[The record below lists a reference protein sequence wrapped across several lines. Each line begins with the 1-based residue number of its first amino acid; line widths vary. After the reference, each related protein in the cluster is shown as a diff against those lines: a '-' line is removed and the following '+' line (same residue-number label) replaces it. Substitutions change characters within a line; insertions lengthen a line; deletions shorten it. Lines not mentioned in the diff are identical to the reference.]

1 MDRSAVTR
9 DIDGF
14 AVARDVRRSRPI
26 GIVADLATY
35 NRRTLQGCPPLS
47 IELGVPT
54 LREAR
59 ILFPTSPTCGIIPR
73 TQATLAPTSANGR
86 IQ

>member
-1 MDRSAVTR
+1 MDRSAVAR

-14 AVARDVRRSRPI
+14 AVTRDMRRSRPI

-35 NRRTLQGCPPLS
+35 TAGHYKDAPPLS

-54 LREAR
+54 
-59 ILFPTSPTCGIIPR
+59 PS
-73 TQATLAPTSANGR
+73 
-86 IQ
+86 

>member
-35 NRRTLQGCPPLS
+35 TAGHYRDAPPLS

-54 LREAR
+54 
-59 ILFPTSPTCGIIPR
+59 PS
-73 TQATLAPTSANGR
+73 
-86 IQ
+86 

>member
-1 MDRSAVTR
+1 MDRSTVTSG
-9 DIDGF
+9 IDGF

-35 NRRTLQGCPPLS
+35 TAGHYKDAPPLS

-54 LREAR
+54 PSCGEDSLPPLRPPA
-59 ILFPTSPTCGIIPR
+59 
-73 TQATLAPTSANGR
+73 A
-86 IQ
+86 